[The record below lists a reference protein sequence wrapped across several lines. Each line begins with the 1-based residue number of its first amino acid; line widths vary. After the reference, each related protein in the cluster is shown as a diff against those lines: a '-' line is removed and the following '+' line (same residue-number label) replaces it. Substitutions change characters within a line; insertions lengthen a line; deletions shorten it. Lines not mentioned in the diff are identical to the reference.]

1 MLRLKTMQK
10 GNPLKAIFFEKFG
23 TRDVLQFGDRPEP
36 APQQKELLIE
46 VQRSSVNFVD
56 IRERQGTYNRPE
68 THVGGIELPHISGLQ
83 AVGTVIAAGSKEDTA
98 WIGKKVVAYTPKGGG
113 YAQKV
118 VAETGFC
125 VEIPESANADLFA
138 ALPNQGLTAYLL
150 LTASTQIQ
158 PGESVL
164 VQGASGGVGS
174 LAVQIAK
181 ILGAGTV
188 LGTASTSEKLDF
200 IRSLGADDAID
211 YTREDW
217 TKRVL
222 ENTSGRG
229 VDVILESIGGDIFE
243 QNFECLAPF
252 GRHIIFGSTRGP
264 GQPFAPR
271 RLMQKSQTMTGFY
284 LPVFLAKLELIRA
297 GMEFLVKATLEEKL
311 RPSIA
316 RILPLSQTAEAHRL
330 LEDREVQGTI
340 LLDTK

>member
-1 MLRLKTMQK
+1 M
-10 GNPLKAIFFEKFG
+10 KAIFFEEFG
-23 TRDVLQFGDRPEP
+23 TRDVLKFGDIPEP
-36 APQQKELLIE
+36 TPQSKELLIE
-46 VQRSSVNFVD
+46 VERSSVNFVD

-83 AVGTVIAAGSKEDTA
+83 AVGKVVEAGSREDEV
-98 WIGKKVVAYTPKGGG
+98 WVGKKVVAYTPKGGS
-113 YAQKV
+113 YAEKV
-118 VAETGFC
+118 VAGTDLC
-125 VEIPESANADLFA
+125 VEIPESADADLFA

-158 PGESVL
+158 SGESVL

-200 IRSLGADDAID
+200 IRSLGADYAID

-217 TKRVL
+217 TKQVL
-222 ENTSGRG
+222 ENTGGRG
-229 VDVILESIGGDIFE
+229 VDVLLESIGGDIFE
-243 QNFECLAPF
+243 QNFDCLAPF
-252 GRHIIFGSTRGP
+252 GRYILFGSTRGP

-271 RLMQKSQTMTGFY
+271 RLMQKSQTMTGLY
-284 LPVFLAKLELIRA
+284 LPVFLARPELIHA
-297 GMEFLVKATLEEKL
+297 GMQFLAKATLEKKL

-316 RILPLSQTAEAHRL
+316 RVLPLSRTAEAHRL
-330 LEDREVQGTI
+330 LEDREIQGTI
-340 LLDTK
+340 LLDTTTL

>member
-1 MLRLKTMQK
+1 M
-10 GNPLKAIFFEKFG
+10 KAIFFEKFG
-23 TRDVLQFGDRPEP
+23 ARDVLKFGDRPEP
-36 APQQKELLIE
+36 KPQKNELLIE
-46 VQRSSVNFVD
+46 VERSSLNYVD

-83 AVGTVIAAGSKEDTA
+83 AVGTVVEAASEEDQD
-98 WIGKKVVAYTPKGGG
+98 WIGRRVVAYTPKGGG

-118 VAETGFC
+118 VAESNLC
-125 VEIPESANADLFA
+125 IEIPESANADLFA

-150 LTASTQIQ
+150 LTTSAQIQ

-174 LAVQIAK
+174 LAIQIAK
-181 ILGAGTV
+181 ILGAGVV

-200 IRSLGADDAID
+200 IRSLGADGAID

-222 ENTSGRG
+222 ESTGGRG
-229 VDVILESIGGDIFE
+229 VDVLLESIGGEIFE
-243 QNFECLAPF
+243 QNFACLAPF
-252 GRHIIFGSTRGP
+252 GRYIIFGSTRGP

-271 RLMQKSQTMTGFY
+271 RLMQKAQTMTGLY
-284 LPVFLAKLELIRA
+284 LPVFLAKPELVRA
-297 GMEFLVKATLEEKL
+297 GMEFLVKATLDEKL

-316 RILPLSQTAEAHRL
+316 RVLPLSQTAEAHRL
-330 LEDREVQGTI
+330 LEDREIQGTI
-340 LLDTK
+340 LLDTKNL

>member
-1 MLRLKTMQK
+1 M
-10 GNPLKAIFFEKFG
+10 KAIYYEQFGAREVLKFG
-23 TRDVLQFGDRPEP
+23 DMPEP
-36 APQQKELLIE
+36 EPKLGEMLIAVE
-46 VQRSSVNFVD
+46 RSSVNYVD

-68 THVGGIELPHISGLQ
+68 THVGGIELPHVPGLQ
-83 AVGTVIAAGSKEDTA
+83 AVGRVIAAASEDDKP
-98 WIGKKVVAYTPKGGG
+98 WIGKKVVAYTPNGGG
-113 YAQKV
+113 YAEKV
-118 VAETGFC
+118 IADTRFC

-158 PGESVL
+158 SDESVL

-181 ILGAGTV
+181 ILGAGKV
-188 LGTASTSEKLDF
+188 IGTASTGEKLDF
-200 IRSLGADDAID
+200 IRSLGADDAVD
-211 YTREDW
+211 YTHDDW
-217 TKRVL
+217 PKRVL
-222 ENTSGRG
+222 ENTGGRG
-229 VDVILESIGGDIFE
+229 VDVLLESIGGDIFE

-252 GRHIIFGSTRGP
+252 GRYVIFGSTRGP

-284 LPVFLAKLELIRA
+284 LPVFLAKPELIHA

-316 RILPLSQTAEAHRL
+316 KVLHLSQAAEAHRL

-340 LLDTK
+340 LLDTTNLSAIEG

>member
-1 MLRLKTMQK
+1 M
-10 GNPLKAIFFEKFG
+10 KAIVFEEFG
-23 TRDVLQFGDRPEP
+23 TRDVLRFRDMPEP
-36 APQQKELLIE
+36 TPQSKELLIE
-46 VQRSSVNFVD
+46 VERSSVNFVD

-83 AVGTVIAAGSKEDTA
+83 AVGKVVEAGSREDEG
-98 WIGKKVVAYTPKGGG
+98 WVGKKVVAYTPKGGS
-113 YAQKV
+113 YAGKV
-118 VAETGFC
+118 VAGTDLC
-125 VEIPESANADLFA
+125 VEIPQSADADLFA

-181 ILGAGTV
+181 ILGAGKV

-217 TKRVL
+217 TKQVL
-222 ENTSGRG
+222 ENTGGRG
-229 VDVILESIGGDIFE
+229 VDVLLESIGGDIFE
-243 QNFECLAPF
+243 QNFDCLAPF
-252 GRHIIFGSTRGP
+252 GRYIIFGSTRGP

-271 RLMQKSQTMTGFY
+271 RLMQKSQTMTGLY
-284 LPVFLAKLELIRA
+284 LPVFLARPDLIHA
-297 GMEFLVKATLEEKL
+297 GMQFLVKATLEQRL

-316 RILPLSQTAEAHRL
+316 RVLPLSQTAEAHRL

-340 LLDTK
+340 LLDTKNL

>member
-1 MLRLKTMQK
+1 M
-10 GNPLKAIFFEKFG
+10 KAIVFEEFG
-23 TRDVLQFGDRPEP
+23 TRDVLRFRDMPEP
-36 APQQKELLIE
+36 TPQSKELLIE
-46 VQRSSVNFVD
+46 VERSSVNFVD

-83 AVGTVIAAGSKEDTA
+83 AVGKVVEAGSREDEG
-98 WIGKKVVAYTPKGGG
+98 WVGKKVVAYTPKGGS
-113 YAQKV
+113 YAGKV
-118 VAETGFC
+118 VAGTDLC
-125 VEIPESANADLFA
+125 VEIPQSADADLFA

-217 TKRVL
+217 TKQVL
-222 ENTSGRG
+222 ENTGGRG
-229 VDVILESIGGDIFE
+229 VDVLLESIGGDIFE
-243 QNFECLAPF
+243 QNFDCLAPF
-252 GRHIIFGSTRGP
+252 GRYIIFGSTRGP

-271 RLMQKSQTMTGFY
+271 RLMQKSQTMTGLY
-284 LPVFLAKLELIRA
+284 LPVFLARPDRIHA
-297 GMEFLVKATLEEKL
+297 GMQFLVKATLEQRL

-316 RILPLSQTAEAHRL
+316 RVLPLSQTAEAHRL

-340 LLDTK
+340 LLDTKNL

>member
-1 MLRLKTMQK
+1 M
-10 GNPLKAIFFEKFG
+10 KAIFFEKFG
-23 TRDVLQFGDRPEP
+23 ARDVLQFGDMPEP
-36 APQQKELLIE
+36 KAQNKELLIE
-46 VQRSSVNFVD
+46 VERSSVNYVD

-83 AVGTVIAAGSKEDTA
+83 AVGRVVGAGSEEDRRL
-98 WIGKKVVAYTPKGGG
+98 IGKKVVAYTPKGGS

-118 VAETGFC
+118 VAETNLC

-181 ILGAGTV
+181 ILGAGVV

-200 IRSLGADDAID
+200 IRGLGADDAID

-222 ENTSGRG
+222 EKTGGRG
-229 VDVILESIGGDIFE
+229 VDVLLESIGGDIFE
-243 QNFECLAPF
+243 QNFDCLAPF
-252 GRHIIFGSTRGP
+252 GRYIIFGSTRGP

-271 RLMQKSQTMTGFY
+271 RLMQKSQTMTGLY
-284 LPVFLAKLELIRA
+284 LPVFLAKPALIRA
-297 GMEFLVKATLEEKL
+297 GMEFLVKATLDEKL

-316 RILPLSQTAEAHRL
+316 RVLPLSQTAEAHRL
-330 LEDREVQGTI
+330 LHDREIQGTI
-340 LLDTK
+340 LLDTTHL

>member
-1 MLRLKTMQK
+1 M
-10 GNPLKAIFFEKFG
+10 KAIFFEEFG
-23 TRDVLQFGDRPEP
+23 TRDVLRFGDMPEP
-36 APQQKELLIE
+36 TPKAKELLIE
-46 VQRSSVNFVD
+46 VERSSVNFVD

-83 AVGTVIAAGSKEDTA
+83 AVGKVVEAGSREDEV
-98 WIGKKVVAYTPKGGG
+98 WVGKKVVAYTPKGGS
-113 YAQKV
+113 YAEKV
-118 VAETGFC
+118 IAGRDLC
-125 VEIPESANADLFA
+125 VQIPESANADLFA

-188 LGTASTSEKLDF
+188 LGTASTSKKLDF

-222 ENTSGRG
+222 ENTGGRG
-229 VDVILESIGGDIFE
+229 VDVLLESIGGDIFE
-243 QNFECLAPF
+243 QNFDCLAPF
-252 GRHIIFGSTRGP
+252 GRYILFGSTRGP
-264 GQPFAPR
+264 GKPFAPR
-271 RLMQKSQTMTGFY
+271 RLMQKSQTMTGLY
-284 LPVFLAKLELIRA
+284 LPVFLARPELIHA
-297 GMEFLVKATLEEKL
+297 GMQFLVNATVEQRL

-316 RILPLSQTAEAHRL
+316 RVLPLNQTAEAQRL
-330 LEDREVQGTI
+330 LEDRDIQGTI
-340 LLDTK
+340 LLDTTNV

>member
-1 MLRLKTMQK
+1 VNTV
-10 GNPLKAIFFEKFG
+10 KAIFFEKFG
-23 TRDVLQFGDRPEP
+23 TRDVLQFGDRREP
-36 APQQKELLIE
+36 TPDNNQLLIE
-46 VQRSSVNFVD
+46 VERSSVNFVD

-68 THVGGIELPHISGLQ
+68 TLVGGIELPHVSGLQ
-83 AVGTVIAAGSKEDTA
+83 AVGRVVEAGSEVEQT
-98 WIGKKVVAYTPKGGG
+98 WIGKKVVAYTPRGGA

-118 VAETGFC
+118 VAETHLC

-150 LTASTQIQ
+150 LTASTQVQ

-200 IRSLGADDAID
+200 IHSLGADHAID

-217 TKRVL
+217 MKHVL
-222 ENTSGRG
+222 EVTDGRG
-229 VDVILESIGGDIFE
+229 VDVLLESIGGDIFE

-252 GRHIIFGSTRGP
+252 GRYIIFGSTRGP

-271 RLMQKSQTMTGFY
+271 RLMQKSQTMTGLY
-284 LPVFLAKLELIRA
+284 LPVFLAKPELIHS
-297 GMEFLVKATLEEKL
+297 GMEFLVKATLEGKL

-330 LEDREVQGTI
+330 LEDREIQGTI
-340 LLDTK
+340 LLDTTNL